1 MSEASIDTDFA
12 REYDVRGSLPAFDA
26 ILADWGVRGRAA
38 LATANCQRN
47 LHYGPAAVETLDYF
61 PVAKGK
67 SGTPP
72 LMIFL
77 HGGFW
82 RRLGKEDFGWLAPP
96 FVSRGIAVAI
106 VDYGLA
112 PSTALEE
119 IVAQSR
125 RSVAWLH
132 KQAERLGFDRDR
144 LVVAGH
150 SAGGHL
156 SAMMLATDW
165 TEVDPTLPAR
175 PLAGGI
181 ALSPLADLA
190 PLAQVP
196 ELHADLDFTPWRIAS
211 LSPARLPQ
219 PAGIPL
225 LGSVGG
231 LESREF
237 KRQLAVLA
245 AVWPDCWAGGV
256 DMPECDHLSLCEAFA
271 APESPLF
278 EAAIRFVK
286 ESARRCRPRS
296 SDHAPHEAGGSRDGI
311 SSQPGPHPAP

>member
-1 MSEASIDTDFA
+1 MLSEAPPGTDFA
-12 REYDVRGSLPAFDA
+12 HEYDVRGSIPAFDA
-26 ILADWGVRGRAA
+26 IIADWGVRGRAA
-38 LATANCQRN
+38 LATANCKRN
-47 LHYGPAAVETLDYF
+47 LHYGPAVVETLDYF
-61 PVAKGK
+61 PVTGGT

-132 KQAERLGFDRDR
+132 GHADPLGFDRDR
-144 LVVAGH
+144 IVVAGH

-156 SAMMLATDW
+156 TAMMLATDW
-165 TEVDPTLPAR
+165 AEVDPALPAR

-181 ALSPLADLA
+181 ALSPLADLE

-196 ELHADLDFTPWRIAS
+196 VLQADLDFNPWRIAT
-211 LSPARLPQ
+211 LSPARLAQ
-219 PAGIPL
+219 PTGMPL

-245 AVWPDCWAGGV
+245 AAWPGCWIGGV
-256 DMPECDHLSLCEAFA
+256 DMPECDHLSLCESFA
-271 APESPLF
+271 VPETPLF
-278 EAAIRFVK
+278 EAAIRFVLK
-286 ESARRCRPRS
+286 AG
-296 SDHAPHEAGGSRDGI
+296 AP
-311 SSQPGPHPAP
+311 